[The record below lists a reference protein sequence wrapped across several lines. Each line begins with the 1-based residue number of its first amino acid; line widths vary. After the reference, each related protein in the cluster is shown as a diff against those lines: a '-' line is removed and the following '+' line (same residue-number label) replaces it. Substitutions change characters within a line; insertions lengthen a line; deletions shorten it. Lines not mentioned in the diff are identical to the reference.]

1 MERTK
6 TAAQKVQTRIGEDL
20 NIALV
25 LCCQTLFVALAL

>member
-6 TAAQKVQTRIGEDL
+6 TAAQTVQIRMGEDL

-25 LCCQTLFVALAL
+25 LCCQTLFVVLAL